1 MSLQYSACTYVEF
14 LFVEKMQCGH
24 KEIHL
29 LRTFS
34 CGYLGLLR
42 ISRVNCTYVR
52 TYVIYS
58 TFVLVCIIGAS
69 VSEPLINV
77 VNVRRVCMY
86 VCVVRHSVN
95 I

>member
-1 MSLQYSACTYVEF
+1 MLNSYLLKICNVVIKNFFMWIFGFVTYIQSQ
-14 LFVEKMQCGH
+14 L
-24 KEIHL
+24 
-29 LRTFS
+29 
-34 CGYLGLLR
+34 
-42 ISRVNCTYVR
+42 YVR
-52 TYVIYS
+52 NVIYS